1 MLNYGMEPKLP
12 LNQNLP
18 ARDIAGTNPERSVD
32 NAETTDIGRVPAARK
47 LHGKLAEMHA
57 VARQHLAAAQLRQK
71 QYADQKRREVNFS
84 VGEQVLLSTKYF
96 KLQGPRGGTSKL
108 LPKYVV
114 PFKVSENIGPVA
126 CRLELPPHW
135 KVHPVFHVS
144 LLKTYHRSGRYQPPP
159 VPVEIEGALEY
170 EVERVIDHR
179 WRFCGK
185 ARRAARE
192 SLSSGVVTLMSMTPG
207 SQRLILRTVLIFY

>member
-1 MLNYGMEPKLP
+1 MQDDWDTMLGGVELAINSAYHRVIDSSPFMLNYGMEPKLP

-57 VARQHLAAAQLRQK
+57 AARQHLAAAQLRQK

-108 LPKYVV
+108 LPK
-114 PFKVSENIGPVA
+114 
-126 CRLELPPHW
+126 
-135 KVHPVFHVS
+135 
-144 LLKTYHRSGRYQPPP
+144 
-159 VPVEIEGALEY
+159 
-170 EVERVIDHR
+170 
-179 WRFCGK
+179 
-185 ARRAARE
+185 
-192 SLSSGVVTLMSMTPG
+192 
-207 SQRLILRTVLIFY
+207 